1 MKKWIFL
8 FGCCCAL
15 AWVPGVEAASPTPGV
30 SLKKDVEKTAL
41 DAKRLAVEKKE
52 DYEMRIRNELE
63 DLKTRISEQERI
75 MRERIASGKAKMT
88 ATFQGRVEDL
98 KRREKAVEAELGR
111 VKTSG
116 EAELKKLKA
125 DIGRDLGK
133 LKEGYNDL
141 LENLK
146 VK

>member
-1 MKKWIFL
+1 MNKWIVL
-8 FGCCCAL
+8 FGCCCGL
-15 AWVPGVEAASPTPGV
+15 AWVSGSAAVSPTPGV
-30 SLKKDVEKTAL
+30 YLKKDVEKTAR
-41 DAKRLAVEKKE
+41 DAKKLAVEKKE

-63 DLKTRISEQERI
+63 DLKTKISEQERI
-75 MRERIASGKAKMT
+75 MREKIASGKAKMT
-88 ATFQGRVEDL
+88 AAVLGRIEDL
-98 KRREKAVEAELGR
+98 KHREKAVERELGH

-125 DIGRDLGK
+125 DIDKDMEK
-133 LKEGYNDL
+133 LKKGYNDL